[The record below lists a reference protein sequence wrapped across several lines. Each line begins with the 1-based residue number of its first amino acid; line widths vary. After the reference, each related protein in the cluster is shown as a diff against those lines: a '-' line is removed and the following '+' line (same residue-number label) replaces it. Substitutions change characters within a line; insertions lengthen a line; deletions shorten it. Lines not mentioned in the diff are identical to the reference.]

1 MRIYIFTNNYL
12 SIPYGVQGSI
22 KSFRQEFEALGH
34 QVFIFAPTWKGY
46 EDKNLH
52 VFRYPAINL
61 GYKIKFP
68 LAIPYSREISRIL
81 EKLDLDIIHTQH
93 PNLLG
98 MAALRWAKRK
108 NIPLV
113 FTWHTLYD
121 KYTNFVPLLPKKF
134 SANWIIK
141 KAVKFANK
149 AHLVIVPTGSIVD
162 IIKNWGVKN
171 KIISIPT
178 GVEENIFQNYDRQ
191 NIRGK
196 FGIQADEILLL
207 LVSRITEEKNIEFI
221 FDLLPDLFNKNSL
234 IKLMVV
240 GEGYLVPKLKKFSE
254 KKGIA
259 SRVIFAGRS
268 GKEDL
273 KNYYAAGDIFVHASK
288 SETQGMILSEA
299 MYMGLPAVAVE
310 ATGAKDLVV
319 NNLSG
324 FLVKEDGREFRE
336 AVEKLAGD
344 KELGE
349 KMSEAAKKIA
359 REKYTSTVCAKRML
373 EVYQEAIDN
382 KKSAEIKNS

>member
-1 MRIYIFTNNYL
+1 MRIAIFTNNYL
-12 SIPYGVQGSI
+12 PNPYGVPGSI
-22 KSFRQEFEALGH
+22 ESFRKEFEAAGH
-34 QVFIFAPTWKGY
+34 SVFIFAPKWKGY
-46 EDKNLH
+46 KDENPN
-52 VFRYPAINL
+52 VFRYPAINIS
-61 GYKIKFP
+61 YKIKFP
-68 LAIPYSREISRIL
+68 LPIPYSRKMDKIL
-81 EKLDLDIIHTQH
+81 EKLDLDIIHAQH

-98 MAALRWAKRK
+98 LEALRWANKK

-121 KYTNFVPLLPKKF
+121 KYTNFVPLLPKKL

-149 AHLVIVPTGSIVD
+149 AHLVIVPTGSVVD
-162 IIKNWGVKN
+162 IIKNWGVEN

-178 GVEENIFQNYDRQ
+178 GVEENTFQNYDRQ
-191 NIRGK
+191 NIREK
-196 FGIQADEILLL
+196 FEIREDDILLL
-207 LVSRITEEKNIEFI
+207 LISRITEEKNIEFI
-221 FDLLPDLFNKNSL
+221 FDQLTDMFNRNVLL
-234 IKLMVV
+234 KLMVV

-254 KKGIA
+254 EKSIA

-273 KNYYAAGDIFVHASK
+273 KNHYAAGDIFVHASK

-299 MYMGLPAVAVE
+299 MYMGLPVVAVE

-324 FLVKEDGREFRE
+324 FLVKEDGREFR
-336 AVEKLAGD
+336 AAAEKLAGD
-344 KELGE
+344 KELRE

-359 REKYTSTVCAKRML
+359 REKYTSRVCAEQML
-373 EVYQEAIDN
+373 KAYEKTIREN
-382 KKSAEIKNS
+382 NNR